1 MKRYKIAQMA
11 PPPPAAGA
19 MGAAPPMDPMMGGM
33 DPMMGAMGGMDPMMG
48 GMGGPPTL
56 PTAMPGATG
65 VNREEIGS
73 PLDKLGK
80 ILYDVDINSLL
91 LTQLGDDVEDTALSV
106 WTLYGGDDKGVGV
119 VEGRTG
125 KRIERKNVSKE
136 DEESEQKRTDDKRWE
151 RLPAGMSID
160 DITSL
165 DKMVNQIRGIA
176 SSAVKNELKAQGA
189 AAGGGMPMAHRN
201 RDIVKIARKLDLI
214 GFYHLADTLSSKL
227 TKI

>member
-1 MKRYKIAQMA
+1 MKRIIIAQA
-11 PPPPAAGA
+11 PPPDPAAAAGA
-19 MGAAPPMDPMMGGM
+19 APAMDPMAGGMGMDPMMGGM
-33 DPMMGAMGGMDPMMG
+33 GGA
-48 GMGGPPTL
+48 MGGPPTL

-65 VNREEIGS
+65 ANREEIGS

-91 LTQLGDDVEDTALSV
+91 LTQLGDDVEDTALTV
-106 WTLYGGDDKGVGV
+106 WTLYGGDEKGVGV

-125 KRIERKNVSKE
+125 KRIKRKNVSKE
-136 DEESEQKRTDDKRWE
+136 EEEAEQKRTEDKRWE

-165 DKMVNQIRGIA
+165 DKLVAQIRGIA

-214 GFYHLADTLSSKL
+214 GFYRLADSVSSKL

>member
-1 MKRYKIAQMA
+1 MKRLKIAQM
-11 PPPPAAGA
+11 PPADPAA
-19 MGAAPPMDPMMGGM
+19 AAGAAPPMDPMGGMGGM
-33 DPMMGAMGGMDPMMG
+33 GGGMPGMDPMMG

-65 VNREEIGS
+65 VTREEIGS

-106 WTLYGGDDKGVGV
+106 WTLYGGDEQGVDV
-119 VEGRTG
+119 VVGRTG
-125 KRIERKNVSKE
+125 KRIKRKDVSKE
-136 DEESEQKRTDDKRWE
+136 EEEAEQERTEEKRWE
-151 RLPAGMSID
+151 RLPAGMSIA

-214 GFYHLADTLSSKL
+214 GFYRLADTLSSKL

>member
-1 MKRYKIAQMA
+1 MKRLKIAQM
-11 PPPPAAGA
+11 PPTDPAAGA
-19 MGAAPPMDPMMGGM
+19 MGAAPPMDPMGGMGGGM
-33 DPMMGAMGGMDPMMG
+33 MGGMDPMMG

-65 VNREEIGS
+65 VTREEIGS

-106 WTLYGGDDKGVGV
+106 WSLYGGDEQGVDV
-119 VEGRTG
+119 VVGRTG
-125 KRIERKNVSKE
+125 KRIKRKDVSKE
-136 DEESEQKRTDDKRWE
+136 EESEQERTEEKRWE
-151 RLPAGMSID
+151 RLPAGMSIA

-214 GFYHLADTLSSKL
+214 GFYRLADTLSSKL

>member
-1 MKRYKIAQMA
+1 MKRIKIAQA
-11 PPPPAAGA
+11 PPPDPAAAAGA
-19 MGAAPPMDPMMGGM
+19 GAAPAMDPMAGGMGM
-33 DPMMGAMGGMDPMMG
+33 DPMGGMGGA
-48 GMGGPPTL
+48 MGGPPTL

-65 VNREEIGS
+65 VTREEIGS

-91 LTQLGDDVEDTALSV
+91 LTQLGDDVEDTALTV
-106 WTLYGGDDKGVGV
+106 WTLYGGDDKGVDV
-119 VEGRTG
+119 VPGRTG
-125 KRIERKNVSKE
+125 KRIKRKNVSKE
-136 DEESEQKRTDDKRWE
+136 DEESEQKLTEDKRWE
-151 RLPAGMSID
+151 RLPDGMSIA

-165 DKMVNQIRGIA
+165 DKLVSQIRGIA

-201 RDIVKIARKLDLI
+201 RDIVKIARKLDII
-214 GFYHLADTLSSKL
+214 GFYRLADSISSKL